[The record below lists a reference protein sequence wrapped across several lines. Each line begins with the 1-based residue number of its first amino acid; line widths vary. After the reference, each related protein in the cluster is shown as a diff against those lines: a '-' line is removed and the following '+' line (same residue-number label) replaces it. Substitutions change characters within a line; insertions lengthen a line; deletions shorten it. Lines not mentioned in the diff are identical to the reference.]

1 MAIERHQA
9 AGAYRRWEPPS
20 FDERPDPPAEPDP
33 APEEIMPPAEMEPEE
48 APLPDFHFP
57 TAEELERMQEEAR
70 AEAHREGY
78 QSGLLEGREAGH
90 REGREA
96 GYREGREQARA
107 EAERLSQLVQTLERS
122 FDELDSQVTEEL
134 MGLAL
139 ALARKM
145 VRDTLDARP
154 ESITETL
161 RDALQEL
168 PQSHARVRLHPED
181 AALVRELLGEQL
193 AHGEHRLIEDNTLT
207 RGGCLLEAGGTQVD
221 ATVET
226 RWRRIIDSLG
236 RDETTWDAD
245 DA

>member
-20 FDERPDPPAEPDP
+20 FDERPEQPAAADP
-33 APEEIMPPAEMEPEE
+33 APEEALPPSEAEPEE
-48 APLPDFHFP
+48 APLADFRFP
-57 TAEELERMQEEAR
+57 TAEELERMQEETR

-78 QSGLLEGREAGH
+78 QSGFA
-90 REGREA
+90 EGREA

-107 EAERLSQLVQTLERS
+107 EAEKLGSMVQALERS

-145 VRDTLDARP
+145 VRDTLVARP
-154 ESITETL
+154 EAIADTL
-161 RDALQEL
+161 RSALQEL
-168 PQSHARVRLHPED
+168 PQNHARVRLHPED
-181 AALVRELLGEQL
+181 AALVRELLGEQF
-193 AHGEHRLIEDNTLT
+193 AHGEHRLIEDDSLT
-207 RGGCLLEAGGTQVD
+207 RGGCLVEAGGTQVD

-226 RWRRIIDSLG
+226 RWRRIIESLG
-236 RDETTWDAD
+236 RDETAWDAD